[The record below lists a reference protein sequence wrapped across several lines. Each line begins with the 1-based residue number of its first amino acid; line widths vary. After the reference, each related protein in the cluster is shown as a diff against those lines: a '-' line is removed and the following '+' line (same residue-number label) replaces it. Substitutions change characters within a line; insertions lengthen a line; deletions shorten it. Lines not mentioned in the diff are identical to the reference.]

1 MDWRELEHRLR
12 LHEAKGGKTSRRRQA
27 DRVRQL
33 IAFSRARGAR
43 DPSQISRRHVWEW
56 YEQVKAAT
64 TLRDRFY
71 AARLLWHLL
80 GRGDGVPRP
89 RLPLPADQ
97 GEGEPAK
104 PGEPRRGAPL
114 KAQAGAVGDGAE
126 GRRPGG

>member
-1 MDWRELEHRLR
+1 MVDWRELEHRLR

-33 IAFSRARGAR
+33 IAFCRARGAR

-89 RLPLPADQ
+89 RLPLPAGQ
-97 GEGEPAK
+97 GEG
-104 PGEPRRGAPL
+104 GAAP
-114 KAQAGAVGDGAE
+114 
-126 GRRPGG
+126 